1 MIALMNGDIQSA
13 ETFIAKANGAN
24 GLEEVLGNLNL
35 AKGNYAQ
42 AEQDFKDV
50 YSNSAALAQI
60 LNKNYASAAVT
71 LKYVKNP
78 DATTEYLKAVL
89 ASRTG
94 KAADAATALKAALAK
109 DASLRQYA
117 DKDLELKK

>member
-1 MIALMNGDIQSA
+1 M
-13 ETFIAKANGAN
+13 
-24 GLEEVLGNLNL
+24 
-35 AKGNYAQ
+35 
-42 AEQDFKDV
+42 
-50 YSNSAALAQI
+50 
-60 LNKNYASAAVT
+60 
-71 LKYVKNP
+71 
-78 DATTEYLKAVL
+78 TEYLKAVL